1 VNNGGDESFSSM
13 AFGPVGPVGAGLKLQ
28 VSSLY
33 YVFSS
38 ISFGSDV
45 VITKK
50 VDFYIFFSKFSC

>member
-1 VNNGGDESFSSM
+1 LFVNNGGDESFSSM

-45 VITKK
+45 SFVIGT
-50 VDFYIFFSKFSC
+50 